1 MQNMKISDFI
11 DMQNIQVIKYDN
23 KNIYVVKM
31 LESFEVSKM
40 FQVYNTLKSNLPN
53 GDNLIF
59 IPSMMRLETMSLDK
73 LKQIRQVIDNFINK
87 RESKG
92 E

>member
-1 MQNMKISDFI
+1 MKLNKFI
-11 DMQNIQVIKYDN
+11 DTQSIQVIKYDN
-23 KNIYVVKM
+23 KSVYVVKM
-31 LESFEVSKM
+31 LESFDVSKM
-40 FQVYNTLKSNLPN
+40 RQVYNTLKSNLPN

-59 IPSMMRLETMSLDK
+59 IPSMVCLETMSLDK
-73 LKQIRQVIDNFINK
+73 LKQVRQVIDNFINK

>member
-1 MQNMKISDFI
+1 MKISDFI

-23 KNIYVVKM
+23 KSVYIVKM
-31 LESFEVSKM
+31 LESFEVSKTH
-40 FQVYNTLKSNLPN
+40 QVYNTLKSNLPN

-59 IPSMMRLETMSLDK
+59 IPSMVCLEIMSLDK

>member
-1 MQNMKISDFI
+1 MKISNFI

-23 KNIYVVKM
+23 KSVYVVKM
-31 LESFEVSKM
+31 LESFDVFKM
-40 FQVYNTLKSNLPN
+40 RQVYNTLKSNLPN

-59 IPSMMRLETMSLDK
+59 IPSMVCLETMSLDK
-73 LKQIRQVIDNFINK
+73 LKQVRQVIDNFINK

>member
-31 LESFEVSKM
+31 LESFEPSKM

-59 IPSMMRLETMSLDK
+59 IPSMVCLETMSLDK
-73 LKQIRQVIDNFINK
+73 LKQVRQVIDNFINK

>member
-1 MQNMKISDFI
+1 MKLNEFI
-11 DMQNIQVIKYDN
+11 DAQNIQVIKYDN
-23 KNIYVVKM
+23 KSVYVVKM
-31 LESFEVSKM
+31 LEPFEDSKM
-40 FQVYNTLKSNLPN
+40 RQVYNILKSNLPN

-59 IPSMMRLETMSLDK
+59 IPSMVCLETMSLDK